1 MAGIRTAA
9 SAWHGPQT
17 AAKAFFYINSR
28 IGTYIS
34 PPERRYVRKPKKIDR
49 TMLQLLQLA
58 QDYPTYGNSIAGGF
72 STSGSILLMVVIAVA
87 GYIVQ
92 ARLQSVFQKYSQV
105 PFPGNLTGAEVAEK
119 MLRDNNIHNVKITHV
134 GGMLTDHF
142 NPQNMTV
149 NLSDAVYS
157 SRSIAAA
164 AVACHEC
171 GHAIQHARGYAPL
184 AMRSALVPVV
194 NFSSRIAT
202 WVILAGIVIMATT
215 NSTTVCWIGIALI
228 AMTALFSI
236 VTLPVEYNASQR
248 ALEWL
253 ESSRTLQGA
262 QLSYA
267 RESLKWAARTYLVA
281 ALSAIATVIYYV
293 SLISRRD

>member
-1 MAGIRTAA
+1 
-9 SAWHGPQT
+9 
-17 AAKAFFYINSR
+17 
-28 IGTYIS
+28 
-34 PPERRYVRKPKKIDR
+34 
-49 TMLQLLQLA
+49 MLQFLQMA
-58 QDYPTYGNSIAGGF
+58 QNYYGAENGF
-72 STSGSILLMVVIAVA
+72 ATGISSSGSILLMIVIAVA

-92 ARLQSVFQKYSQV
+92 ARLQSVFAKYSQV
-105 PFPGNLTGAEVAEK
+105 GFPGNLTGAEVAEK
-119 MLRDNNIHNVKITHV
+119 MLRDNNIHNVKVTHV
-134 GGMLTDHF
+134 AGALTDHF

-149 NLSDAVYS
+149 NLSDSVYS

-171 GHAIQHARGYAPL
+171 GHAVQHAQGYAPL

-194 NFSSRIAT
+194 SFSSRIAT
-202 WVILAGIVIMATT
+202 WVIIAGIALLAATD
-215 NSTTVCWIGIALI
+215 NATVCWIGIALI
-228 AMTALFSI
+228 AMSALFSI

-253 ESSRTLQGA
+253 ESSRTLQGV

-267 RESLKWAARTYLVA
+267 REALRWAARTYLVA
-281 ALSAIATVIYYV
+281 ALSAIATVLYYV